1 MSGTLTP
8 SDENGHRCW
17 GGSRTASALPALNVI
32 FRFFVSCLRGCATLV
47 RSALARSQSVPA
59 VGVLLALWM
68 PQPVMA
74 AAACDALSTVVLRN
88 GKVTLAQEVAAGA
101 FVPPATGRGR
111 GGAPAPYAD
120 LPAFCRVAA
129 TLRPSGD
136 SAINVEVWLPAAGG
150 SAPWNGKLEALGGQG
165 WAGTIGYAG
174 LRDGLRRGYA
184 VTATDSGHTGGAGI
198 FALEHP
204 EQLVD
209 FAYRSA
215 HEMTLAAKTI
225 VTTFYGSG
233 PRLSYWDGCSTGG
246 RMALTEAQRF
256 PEDFD
261 GIIAGAPAN
270 FSSHQAA
277 QMMSVALAV
286 HPPSREAS
294 ADEASYIPPAK
305 YSLIHQAV
313 VEACDARDGAKDG
326 VLEDPTRCDFDPGT
340 LECKG
345 EDAATCLTPA
355 EVSAARKIYAPIVN
369 PRTRETI
376 FPGLSPGSEL
386 AWGTVAG
393 PQPLAFPR
401 EIYQFIVFKDPMWD
415 YKMLDLDRD
424 VARAEKAYDGMM
436 DAINPDLTAFFK
448 RGGKLLQYHGWSDQ
462 AVAPANSVN
471 YYNSVVRKSG
481 GDGRVQQSYR
491 LFMVPGMTHCAG
503 GEGTSSFDALAALE
517 RWKEQGQAP
526 AHIPASRMAGGVVN
540 RTRPLCPYPEV
551 ATYKGAGSIDEAANF
566 VCKTR

>member
-1 MSGTLTP
+1 M
-8 SDENGHRCW
+8 
-17 GGSRTASALPALNVI
+17 GSRSI
-32 FRFFVSCLRGCATLV
+32 DRRRIV
-47 RSALARSQSVPA
+47 RRLIGLG
-59 VGVLLALWM
+59 VGAALLALWM
-68 PQPVMA
+68 PVPEVTA
-74 AAACDALSTVVLRN
+74 AAACDTLSMLGLRS
-88 GKVTLAQEVAAGA
+88 GTVTLAQAVAAGA

-111 GGAPAPYAD
+111 GGPPAPYGD
-120 LPAFCRVAA
+120 LPAFCRVVA
-129 TLRPSGD
+129 TLRPSSD
-136 SAINVEVWLPAAGG
+136 SAIHVEVWMPSSG
-150 SAPWNGKLEALGGQG
+150 WNGKLEALGGQG
-165 WAGTIGYAG
+165 WAGSIGYAG
-174 LRDGLRRGYA
+174 LRDALRRGYA
-184 VTATDSGHTGGAGI
+184 ATATDSGHSGGAGT

-215 HEMTLAAKTI
+215 HEMTLAAKAIATA
-225 VTTFYGSG
+225 FYGNG
-233 PRLSYWDGCSTGG
+233 PRFSYWDGCSTGG

-256 PEDFD
+256 PDDFD

-294 ADEASYIPPAK
+294 AGRRRLGGGGQDDASYIPPTK

-313 VEACDARDGAKDG
+313 LQACDARDGVKDG
-326 VLEDPTRCDFDPGT
+326 LLEDPSHCAFDPKV

-345 EDAATCLTPA
+345 EGDAACLTTA
-355 EVSAARKIYAPIVN
+355 QVAAVRKIYAPIVN
-369 PRTRETI
+369 PRTRQPI

-401 EIYQFIVFKDPMWD
+401 EIYQFIVFRDPLWD
-415 YKMLDLDRD
+415 YKTLDLDRD

-436 DAINPDLTAFFK
+436 DAINPDLTPFFR

-471 YYNSVVRKSG
+471 YYNSVVAKSG
-481 GDGRVQQSYR
+481 GASTVQSSYR

-503 GEGTSSFDALAALE
+503 GEGTSTFDALAALE
-517 RWKEQGQAP
+517 RWVEKDEAP
-526 AHIPASRMAGGVVN
+526 AQIPASRAVDGVVN
-540 RTRPLCPYPEV
+540 RTRPLCPYPQV
-551 ATYKGAGSIDEAANF
+551 AVYEGTGSIDDATNF